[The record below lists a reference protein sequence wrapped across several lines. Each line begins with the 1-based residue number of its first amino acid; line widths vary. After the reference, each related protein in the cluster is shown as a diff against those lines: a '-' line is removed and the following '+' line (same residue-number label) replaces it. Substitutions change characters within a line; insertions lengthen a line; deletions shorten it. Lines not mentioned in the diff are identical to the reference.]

1 MQIVRYT
8 RDKSQEWDQ
17 LVKESKNGTFLFLR
31 DYMDYHADRFQDHSL
46 MYYSDKGRLLAVMAA
61 NEKLAVP
68 SVSTARDHRSAVG
81 EVQKIL
87 YSHQGLTYGG
97 FVLSSHIHA
106 AEVGELFSLTLS
118 HLRTQ
123 GFTEWY
129 YKQIPTI
136 YHRLPAEEEDYWL
149 WMHQAQ
155 LVDCSLMTVIPLH
168 PANSHLPTPSQHPL
182 CNLVSASKRN
192 NSNRLL
198 HQGYRVVYSAPIADF
213 WPILTQNLQDRF
225 GAKPVHTFDEISL
238 LQQRFPQQIQCCTVV
253 SPTGEILA
261 GTLLYLTDQV
271 VKAQYTSASPVGKQV
286 KALDFLILQLLH
298 HFQETTSLQYFDFGT
313 SMLADT
319 TTLNEGLVLQKEG
332 FGGRGIAS
340 RIYKMQCACPC

>member
-1 MQIVRYT
+1 MQIIRYT
-8 RDKSQEWDQ
+8 RDKAQEWDQ

-61 NEKLAVP
+61 NEKLAV
-68 SVSTARDHRSAVG
+68 SSDSTVG
-81 EVQKIL
+81 EEQKIL

-97 FVLSSHIHA
+97 FVLSPHIHA

-118 HLRTQ
+118 YLRTQ

-136 YHRLPAEEEDYWL
+136 YHRLPAQEEDYWL

-168 PANSHLPTPSQHPL
+168 PANDFSQPSL
-182 CNLVSASKRN
+182 CSLVSASKRN

-198 HQGYRVVYSAPIADF
+198 RQGYRVVYNAPMADF
-213 WPILTQNLQDRF
+213 WPILTQNLQERF
-225 GAKPVHTFDEISL
+225 GAKPVHTFSEISL
-238 LQQRFPQQIQCCTVV
+238 LQQRFSQRIQCCTVV
-253 SPTGEILA
+253 SPTGEVLA
-261 GTLLYLTDQV
+261 GTILYTTDQV
-271 VKAQYTSASPVGKQV
+271 VKAQYTSASPAGKQL
-286 KALDFLILQLLH
+286 KALDFLILQHLH
-298 HFQETTSLQYFDFGT
+298 HFEETTSLQYFDFGT
-313 SMLADT
+313 SMLANST
-319 TTLNEGLVLQKEG
+319 VLNDGLVLQKEG

-340 RIYKMQCACPC
+340 RIYKIMVE

>member
-1 MQIVRYT
+1 MQIIRYT

-17 LVKESKNGTFLFLR
+17 LVKVSKNGTFLFLR
-31 DYMDYHADRFQDHSL
+31 DYMDYHADRFTDHSL
-46 MYYSDKGRLLAVMAA
+46 MYYTDKGKLLAVMAA
-61 NEKLAVP
+61 NEKDLA
-68 SVSTARDHRSAVG
+68 G
-81 EVQKIL
+81 ESRKVL

-97 FVLSSHIHA
+97 FVLAPQAHA
-106 AEVGELFSLTLS
+106 TEVGELFALTLDY
-118 HLRTQ
+118 LKEN
-123 GFTEWY
+123 GFSEWY

-149 WMHQAQ
+149 WMHQAS
-155 LVDCSLMTVIPLH
+155 VEDCSLMTVIPLH
-168 PANSHLPTPSQHPL
+168 PAH
-182 CNLVSASKRN
+182 NLVSASKRN

-198 HQGYRVVYSAPIADF
+198 RQGFRVVYGAPIADF

-225 GAKPVHTFDEISL
+225 GAKPVHSFSEISL
-238 LQQRFPQQIQCCTVV
+238 LQERFPQRIQCCMVI
-253 SPTGEILA
+253 SPAGEVLA

-298 HFQETTSLQYFDFGT
+298 HFAETTPLSYFDFGT
-313 SMLADT
+313 SMLADST
-319 TTLNEGLVLQKEG
+319 VLNEGLIQQKEG

-340 RIYKMQCACPC
+340 RIYKIRLTHRPAFAPFNC